1 VNEAPLRG
9 GRTFAA
15 LANRNFRLYMVGQTI
30 SQAGTWMQTI
40 GQAWLV
46 LKLTDSGTALGVV
59 AALQALPVLFLAP
72 VGGLVIDRLVKRH
85 VLMATQIV
93 QGVLALVLWAL
104 TATDNVELWMVYALA
119 LALGMVLV
127 FDNPVRQTMALELVG
142 PDLLT
147 NAVSLNNVN
156 FNAARIVGPGIAGV
170 VITTIGIA
178 PCFFLNG
185 VSYGAVV
192 VAILM
197 MRVSEMHPMPLQA
210 RGKRQLRDGLA
221 FVWRTPELRIPVLV
235 MFVAGTLTYETA
247 VTLPLFAKQTFGGDA
262 DTFSAMSVAMGIG
275 AVLGG
280 LAVSTRVSAS
290 RQNFLVVTAVLGAAM
305 IACAMAPTLTIAL
318 ALLVVL
324 GGCSVTFL
332 AVANSTLQLTAPPT
346 MRGRVMALWSV
357 AFLGSA
363 PIGGPIVG
371 WIGEHIDARWAIA
384 VGGIGPLVAAA
395 VAWPKLRRLPGGLGA
410 VRVYDA
416 AA

>member
-1 VNEAPLRG
+1 MSGAPAG

-15 LANRNFRLYMVGQTI
+15 LGNRNFRLYMIGQTI

-170 VITTIGIA
+170 VITTVGIA

-185 VSYGAVV
+185 ISYGAVV

-197 MRVSEMHPMPLQA
+197 MRVAEMHPMPLQA

-305 IACAMAPTLTIAL
+305 IACAMAPTLSIAL

-395 VAWPKLRRLPGGLGA
+395 LAWPKLRRLPGGLGA